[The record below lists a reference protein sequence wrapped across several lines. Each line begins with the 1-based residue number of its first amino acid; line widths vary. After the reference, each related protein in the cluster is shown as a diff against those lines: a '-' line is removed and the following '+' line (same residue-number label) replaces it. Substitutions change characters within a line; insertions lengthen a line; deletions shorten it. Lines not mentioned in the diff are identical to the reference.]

1 MSITPAAITL
11 RPYTPA
17 DEAAVLGLVNA
28 DRLPGQPVA
37 TAAMLAEA
45 TAGRSRVDTAWWAEL
60 ATPVTLIAAD
70 IHGAVKGVI
79 SYALRGKDDT
89 GVILWLHCHED
100 ENVAAALLG
109 RVVSEFGGRTLHA
122 FHFATALSLGL
133 EALPV
138 GHRPATRRALE
149 QHGFAGENLWRYM
162 RAELPVAGLPHV
174 ESYRTDAPTPDTRRL
189 TVTDEGRLVAE
200 ATIGTPFHGT
210 GVLWWIGV
218 EPAARREGLGRAL
231 LGSALDLMT
240 GLGGTE
246 VILFVDDDAPSG
258 DDRDRAAANRLY
270 ESAGFEEIDRL
281 HSFTR

>member
-1 MSITPAAITL
+1 MVSRTHHAGNPHC
-11 RPYTPA
+11 RRYPRHGG
-17 DEAAVLGLVNA
+17 GL
-28 DRLPGQPVA
+28 
-37 TAAMLAEA
+37 
-45 TAGRSRVDTAWWAEL
+45 
-60 ATPVTLIAAD
+60 
-70 IHGAVKGVI
+70 I
-79 SYALRGKDDT
+79 SYALRAKDDT

-100 ENVAAALLG
+100 QNVAAALLG
-109 RVVSEFGGRTLHA
+109 RAMSEFGDRTLHA

-149 QHGFAGENLWRYM
+149 QRGFTGENLWRYM

-174 ESYRTDAPTPDTRRL
+174 QSYRTDAPTPDTRRL
-189 TVTDEGRLVAE
+189 TLTDEGRLVAE
-200 ATIGTPFHGT
+200 ATIGTPRQGK

-231 LGSALDLMT
+231 LGSALDLIT

-246 VILFVDDDAPSG
+246 VILFVDDEAPPG
-258 DDRDRAAANRLY
+258 DDQDRTAANRLY

-281 HSFTR
+281 HSFT